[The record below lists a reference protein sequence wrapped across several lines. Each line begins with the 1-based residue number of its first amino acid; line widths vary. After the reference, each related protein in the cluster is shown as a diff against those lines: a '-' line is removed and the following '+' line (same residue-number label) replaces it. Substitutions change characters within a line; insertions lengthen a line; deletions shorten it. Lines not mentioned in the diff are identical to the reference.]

1 MKAFEFQIKLFSD
14 LMFVLGDVVGP
25 AYLPVF
31 LQLVM
36 CCTAGSID
44 SG

>member
-1 MKAFEFQIKLFSD
+1 MLI
-14 LMFVLGDVVGP
+14 LGDVAGP

-44 SG
+44 SGLYIESKEVKDCH